1 LAGATLLVFANKQ
14 DLPGALCEEE
24 IKDVSL
30 LPRETYIIMWFS
42 DKAISISTDSMLN
55 MPHIMLNFSTIVILV
70 LINV

>member
-14 DLPGALCEEE
+14 DLPGALCADE

-42 DKAISISTDSMLN
+42 DKAISTSTDSMLN
-55 MPHIMLNFSTIVILV
+55 MPHITLNFSTI